1 MRHLTKH
8 NVWSTEHY
16 GLRTQLNTASTTY
29 KLTTEILN
37 AMNNK
42 LIVGGIF
49 CDAAKVF
56 DGVNHNHN
64 VWLAKLCVYCAV
76 HTLIMGKYAA
86 ITPTTSISTDTI
98 EPLL

>member
-1 MRHLTKH
+1 
-8 NVWSTEHY
+8 
-16 GLRTQLNTASTTY
+16 LRTQLNTASTTY

-64 VWLAKLCVYCAV
+64 V
-76 HTLIMGKYAA
+76 
-86 ITPTTSISTDTI
+86 
-98 EPLL
+98 